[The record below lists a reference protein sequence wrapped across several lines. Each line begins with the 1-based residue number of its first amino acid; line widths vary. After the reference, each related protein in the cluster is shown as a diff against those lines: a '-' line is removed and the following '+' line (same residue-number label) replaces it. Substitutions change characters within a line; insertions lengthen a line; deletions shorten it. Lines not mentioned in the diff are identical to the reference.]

1 MGLQAAIT
9 LNRAYDEGGMKG
21 LATSAGS
28 LGISAY
34 VQTVSAGLADV
45 NFSYTR
51 DGGFGGMVSFGN
63 QSTWH
68 AGVGYSQNKD
78 WNANVGYQQVTV
90 GVSKTGQDGW
100 GGSVKL
106 GAYEASYSEKQGF
119 GAAIS
124 VNMGQYGSMR
134 FGMQF
139 DDHMGWKGANVNYTT
154 PASGDKY
161 FSGTQSFG
169 FGYNKDSG
177 YSLSTGT
184 TVNTAA
190 GLGTNTTNTFM
201 FDKGGT
207 FSGATLDTSMRY
219 SYDNYKDMR
228 EKSEQVDRE
237 MTETERSDAQRK
249 SEDLS
254 LWDRLDLAASGM
266 WESMKGSLSGGWEG
280 VMASLTGA
288 WDDITKLPE
297 RITNWVGDN
306 GFTTNREVAVNAA
319 MKEYDRQTQR
329 ERDIAQS
336 GALWESTDEF
346 GNNLMNVYLYQK
358 YAGDA
363 LAMENL
369 GIDVNDDFILP
380 LFTDLN
386 LPVFAMNSIQN

>member
-34 VQTVSAGLADV
+34 VQTVSAGMMDV

-68 AGVGYSQNKD
+68 GGVGYSQNKD

-319 MKEYDRQTQR
+319 MKE
-329 ERDIAQS
+329 
-336 GALWESTDEF
+336 L
-346 GNNLMNVYLYQK
+346 
-358 YAGDA
+358 
-363 LAMENL
+363 
-369 GIDVNDDFILP
+369 
-380 LFTDLN
+380 
-386 LPVFAMNSIQN
+386 